1 MSDSLNKVLSKL
13 VTSIEGVKNEREM
26 LLRLIIGLAVFLL
39 LAVFKKQIS
48 KAVVWLCTKTLA
60 RKSELAQ
67 KALVDALS
75 TPLSFFVLVLG
86 IYIGTEIIAPSG
98 EIRSPVLL
106 IFKLGIIFSIAWF
119 LINFI
124 NSDFSFVLKD
134 DDSKTK
140 KTAVNFISNLIKI
153 IVVIISALLMLEQFG
168 ISATRVFAA
177 LGIGGV
183 AVAFACK
190 DAVENLLSG
199 FIIIYDK
206 PFEVDDFIKIDNEVG
221 QVEEIKIRTTR
232 LRMTDGSQKIYPN
245 TTVANSAIINLSRMS
260 HRLVNETLG
269 IEYKHSA
276 KEIDAFCNKLR
287 SLINSYKEVDK
298 TDVRVNFVN
307 YSDSS
312 LDIEVFFYADIQW
325 SLREWSL
332 LKNGFFY
339 ADIVPL
345 AEFFDF
351 KTKFNCDVKALADS
365 MNIDFAFDS
374 RSLYFANE
382 LKIKNNEKLVEKQDK
397 REENYQKLL
406 SDMTEKYSVVEDIR
420 NSVDEIQKKM
430 EQISIEQKE

>member
-1 MSDSLNKVLSKL
+1 M
-13 VTSIEGVKNEREM
+13 
-26 LLRLIIGLAVFLL
+26 
-39 LAVFKKQIS
+39 
-48 KAVVWLCTKTLA
+48 
-60 RKSELAQ
+60 
-67 KALVDALS
+67 
-75 TPLSFFVLVLG
+75 
-86 IYIGTEIIAPSG
+86 
-98 EIRSPVLL
+98 
-106 IFKLGIIFSIAWF
+106 
-119 LINFI
+119 INFI

-269 IEYKHSA
+269 IEYKHCA

-312 LDIEVFFYADIQW
+312 LDIEVFFYADI
-325 SLREWSL
+325 
-332 LKNGFFY
+332 
-339 ADIVPL
+339 VPL

-351 KTKFNCDVKALADS
+351 KTKFNCDVKALAES

-382 LKIKNNEKLVEKQDK
+382 LKIKNNEK
-397 REENYQKLL
+397 
-406 SDMTEKYSVVEDIR
+406 
-420 NSVDEIQKKM
+420 
-430 EQISIEQKE
+430 

>member
-86 IYIGTEIIAPSG
+86 IYVGTEIIAPSG

-153 IVVIISALLMLEQFG
+153 IVVIYGIVIVIHMVSMGSPLPGLLKSTVVSFIMVAIAIVLKNVVKKPNLPGFAW
-168 ISATRVFAA
+168 AT
-177 LGIGGV
+177 L
-183 AVAFACK
+183 VAFFLTLPISPLS
-190 DAVENLLSG
+190 DTIVELMSAYSFGLVGIPLLSFAG
-199 FIIIYDK
+199 IA
-206 PFEVDDFIKIDNEVG
+206 VG
-221 QVEEIKIRTTR
+221 EQ
-232 LRMTDGSQKIYPN
+232 L
-245 TTVANSAIINLSRMS
+245 
-260 HRLVNETLG
+260 
-269 IEYKHSA
+269 
-276 KEIDAFCNKLR
+276 
-287 SLINSYKEVDK
+287 
-298 TDVRVNFVN
+298 
-307 YSDSS
+307 
-312 LDIEVFFYADIQW
+312 EVFKKLSW
-325 SLREWSL
+325 
-332 LKNGFFY
+332 K
-339 ADIVPL
+339 IVIISFVVMASTYFGSAAISNIIL
-345 AEFFDF
+345 AA
-351 KTKFNCDVKALADS
+351 KGL
-365 MNIDFAFDS
+365 I
-374 RSLYFANE
+374 
-382 LKIKNNEKLVEKQDK
+382 
-397 REENYQKLL
+397 
-406 SDMTEKYSVVEDIR
+406 
-420 NSVDEIQKKM
+420 
-430 EQISIEQKE
+430 

>member
-168 ISATRVFAA
+168 IGATRVFAA

-312 LDIEVFFYADIQW
+312 LDIEVFFYADI
-325 SLREWSL
+325 
-332 LKNGFFY
+332 
-339 ADIVPL
+339 VPL
-345 AEFFDF
+345 AEFLDF
-351 KTKFNCDVKALADS
+351 KTKFNCDVKALAES

-382 LKIKNNEKLVEKQDK
+382 LKIKNNEK
-397 REENYQKLL
+397 
-406 SDMTEKYSVVEDIR
+406 
-420 NSVDEIQKKM
+420 
-430 EQISIEQKE
+430 

>member
-153 IVVIISALLMLEQFG
+153 IVVII
-168 ISATRVFAA
+168 
-177 LGIGGV
+177 
-183 AVAFACK
+183 
-190 DAVENLLSG
+190 
-199 FIIIYDK
+199 
-206 PFEVDDFIKIDNEVG
+206 
-221 QVEEIKIRTTR
+221 
-232 LRMTDGSQKIYPN
+232 
-245 TTVANSAIINLSRMS
+245 
-260 HRLVNETLG
+260 
-269 IEYKHSA
+269 
-276 KEIDAFCNKLR
+276 
-287 SLINSYKEVDK
+287 
-298 TDVRVNFVN
+298 
-307 YSDSS
+307 
-312 LDIEVFFYADIQW
+312 
-325 SLREWSL
+325 
-332 LKNGFFY
+332 
-339 ADIVPL
+339 
-345 AEFFDF
+345 
-351 KTKFNCDVKALADS
+351 
-365 MNIDFAFDS
+365 
-374 RSLYFANE
+374 
-382 LKIKNNEKLVEKQDK
+382 
-397 REENYQKLL
+397 
-406 SDMTEKYSVVEDIR
+406 
-420 NSVDEIQKKM
+420 
-430 EQISIEQKE
+430 

>member
-48 KAVVWLCTKTLA
+48 KAVVWLCTKTFA

-98 EIRSPVLL
+98 EIRNPVLL

-140 KTAVNFISNLIKI
+140 KTAVNFISNIIKI

-177 LGIGGV
+177 LG
-183 AVAFACK
+183 
-190 DAVENLLSG
+190 L
-199 FIIIYDK
+199 
-206 PFEVDDFIKIDNEVG
+206 
-221 QVEEIKIRTTR
+221 
-232 LRMTDGSQKIYPN
+232 
-245 TTVANSAIINLSRMS
+245 
-260 HRLVNETLG
+260 
-269 IEYKHSA
+269 
-276 KEIDAFCNKLR
+276 
-287 SLINSYKEVDK
+287 SLIH
-298 TDVRVNFVN
+298 
-307 YSDSS
+307 
-312 LDIEVFFYADIQW
+312 
-325 SLREWSL
+325 
-332 LKNGFFY
+332 
-339 ADIVPL
+339 
-345 AEFFDF
+345 
-351 KTKFNCDVKALADS
+351 
-365 MNIDFAFDS
+365 
-374 RSLYFANE
+374 
-382 LKIKNNEKLVEKQDK
+382 
-397 REENYQKLL
+397 
-406 SDMTEKYSVVEDIR
+406 
-420 NSVDEIQKKM
+420 
-430 EQISIEQKE
+430 ISEPTRPY

>member
-98 EIRSPVLL
+98 EIRNPVLL

-119 LINFI
+119 LINF
-124 NSDFSFVLKD
+124 
-134 DDSKTK
+134 
-140 KTAVNFISNLIKI
+140 I

-269 IEYKHSA
+269 IEYKHCA

-312 LDIEVFFYADIQW
+312 LDIEVFFYADI
-325 SLREWSL
+325 
-332 LKNGFFY
+332 
-339 ADIVPL
+339 VPL
-345 AEFFDF
+345 AEFLDF
-351 KTKFNCDVKALADS
+351 KTKFNCDVKALAES

-382 LKIKNNEKLVEKQDK
+382 LKIKNNEK
-397 REENYQKLL
+397 
-406 SDMTEKYSVVEDIR
+406 
-420 NSVDEIQKKM
+420 
-430 EQISIEQKE
+430 

>member
-1 MSDSLNKVLSKL
+1 MTDSINKFLSKL
-13 VTSIEGVKNEREM
+13 VTSIEGVKDEKEM

-39 LAVFKKQIS
+39 LAVFRKQIS
-48 KAVVWLCTKTLA
+48 KALVWLCTKTLA

-67 KALVDALS
+67 RALIDALS
-75 TPLSFFVLVLG
+75 TPLSFFIFVLG
-86 IYIGTEIIAPSG
+86 IYLCTEIIAPSG
-98 EIRSPVLL
+98 EIRSPILL
-106 IFKLGIIFSIAWF
+106 IFKLGAIFSIAWF

-134 DDSKTK
+134 DDTKTK

-153 IVVIISALLMLEQFG
+153 FVVIICALLMLEQFG

-245 TTVANSAIINLSRMS
+245 TTVANSAIINLSRIER
-260 HRLVNETLG
+260 RLINETLG
-269 IEYKHSA
+269 IEYKHTS
-276 KEIDAFCNKLR
+276 KEIKAFCDGLR
-287 SLINSYKEVDK
+287 ELINSFDEVDK
-298 TDVRVNFVN
+298 SDIRVNFSN

-312 LDIEVFFYADIQW
+312 LDIEVFFYTNIP
-325 SLREWSL
+325 SLT
-332 LKNGFFY
+332 
-339 ADIVPL
+339 
-345 AEFFDF
+345 DF
-351 KTKFNCDVKALADS
+351 LTFKSNFNFQVKSLADEMS
-365 MNIDFAFDS
+365 IEFAFTS
-374 RSLYFANE
+374 RSIYFANE
-382 LKIKNNEKLVEKQDK
+382 LELKNSK
-397 REENYQKLL
+397 
-406 SDMTEKYSVVEDIR
+406 
-420 NSVDEIQKKM
+420 
-430 EQISIEQKE
+430 